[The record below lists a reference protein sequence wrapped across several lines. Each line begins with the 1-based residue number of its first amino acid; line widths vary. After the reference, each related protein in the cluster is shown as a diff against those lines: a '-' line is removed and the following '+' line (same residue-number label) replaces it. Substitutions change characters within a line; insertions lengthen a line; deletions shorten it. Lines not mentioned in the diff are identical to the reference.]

1 MQSYDSGDPRRGPL
15 RAWLPALVGGL
26 AVLAAAATP
35 QGAVVTG
42 GVQRFMNF
50 YAGVFSLLAMTA
62 AVVSGLLATERLVL
76 RIRHRVLAQGLHRAA
91 SLLAVTFLVAHIVV
105 KVLAGLATPAQIV
118 MPGAGPVGLGAL
130 ASDLMAVVLV
140 TGLLRARFATGLPVW
155 AWRSLH
161 AVAYLS
167 WPIAIW
173 HGLTA
178 GRPAASWV
186 TLGYMMCGG
195 AVALALATRMIVV
208 VRPRVSDGT
217 PSRASVR
224 VDERLRHAAD
234 DPAQAPSEA
243 RAADV
248 RAETPGATAVR
259 GAVREPDPVVRR
271 REEVR

>member
-1 MQSYDSGDPRRGPL
+1 MQSYDSGDPQRGAPWGWRL
-15 RAWLPALVGGL
+15 ALAGGL
-26 AVLAAAATP
+26 AVLAGAATP

-42 GVQRFMNF
+42 GLQRFLNF
-50 YAGVFSLLAMTA
+50 YAGVFSLLALTA
-62 AVVSGLLATERLVL
+62 AVVSGLLATERLIL

-118 MPGAGPVGLGAL
+118 VPGAGPVALGAV
-130 ASDLMAVVLV
+130 ASDLMAVIVV
-140 TGLLRARFATGLPVW
+140 TGLLRARFATGLPSW

-167 WPIAIW
+167 WPVAIW

-186 TLGYMMCGG
+186 TLGYVLCGG

-208 VRPRVSDGT
+208 VRPRE
-217 PSRASVR
+217 VR
-224 VDERLRHAAD
+224 RAD
-234 DPAQAPSEA
+234 DPPPVRPSA
-243 RAADV
+243 V
-248 RAETPGATAVR
+248 SGRAERPSRVRDAVAGR
-259 GAVREPDPVVRR
+259 ERVR
-271 REEVR
+271 